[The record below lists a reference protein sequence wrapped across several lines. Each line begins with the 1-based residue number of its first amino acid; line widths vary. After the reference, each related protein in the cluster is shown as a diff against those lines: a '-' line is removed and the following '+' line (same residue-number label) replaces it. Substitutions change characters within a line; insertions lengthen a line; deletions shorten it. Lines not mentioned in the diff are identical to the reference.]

1 MKAVTLLLTVALL
14 TCCACSSRKTSDSM
28 TLYSPPFIRLKA
40 GSEVRTADGI
50 YKPQVD
56 EVWHS
61 DAEYQRRV
69 VESLK

>member
-1 MKAVTLLLTVALL
+1 MKAATLLLIAALL
-14 TCCACSSRKTSDSM
+14 TCSACSLRKMSDSM
-28 TLYSPPFIRLKA
+28 TLYSPPFIRLQA
-40 GSEVRTADGI
+40 GSEVRTVDGI
-50 YKPQVD
+50 YRPQVD